1 MEIVNSL
8 PKNLKN
14 DAFEIYHDAF
24 HKKENLKIT
33 FNSKKQ
39 AIKLYKRGIN
49 FRSGLY
55 AIKNGRL
62 MGLLGFKSKRNKLI
76 DYKLKT
82 LRKEFGFFGGLIRKI
97 RCFFSQIEHLS
108 EDEIKIEAIAVDK
121 KYRGKGI
128 GSRLI
133 RRAIHFAKNRKYK
146 RIILNVVNTNPK
158 AKKLYLR
165 FGFKPISKS
174 YFGFITNKAGFTS
187 STKMALDLN

>member
-1 MEIVNSL
+1 MKIVNDL
-8 PKNLKN
+8 PQPLKE

-49 FRSGLY
+49 FKSGLY
-55 AIKNGRL
+55 AIKNGKL
-62 MGLLGFKSKRNKLI
+62 LGLLGFRSKKNKLI

-82 LRKEFGFFGGLIRKI
+82 LRKEFGFFGGLIRRI
-97 RCFFSQIEHLS
+97 RCFFSHYENLS
-108 EDEIKIEAIAVDK
+108 EDEIKIEAIAVNK
-121 KYRGKGI
+121 QFRGKGI
-128 GSRLI
+128 GSTLL
-133 RRAIHFAKNRKYK
+133 RRAINFAKTRKYK

-165 FGFKPISKS
+165 FGFKPISKT
-174 YFGFITNKAGFTS
+174 YFGFITNKAGYTS
-187 STKMALDLN
+187 STKMALDLD